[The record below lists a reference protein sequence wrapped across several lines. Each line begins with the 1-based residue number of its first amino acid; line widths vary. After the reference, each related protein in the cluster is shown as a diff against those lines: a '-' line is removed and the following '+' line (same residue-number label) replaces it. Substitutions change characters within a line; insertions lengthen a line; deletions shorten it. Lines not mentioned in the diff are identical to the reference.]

1 MSISD
6 KASTRRTWL
15 LATLAVVL
23 TLAYLLALTLD
34 VSPLLRGPDDWR
46 WTVWAPQS
54 PDRLWMPL
62 AVTAALVAFIL
73 LADRQISVHPSSR
86 VVWIALSVVALAAP
100 ALQVS
105 LLAAKHHDPFQEL
118 FDQTITPYDSGFF
131 SVVLGVDD
139 LNAFLRNYPDVMR
152 QMPDQ
157 IGFRP
162 RTHPPGAM
170 AIMWLGGW
178 ALDRIPAL
186 AAPIVNRLR
195 LYRCEDPA
203 LTEFADSQFTRAVA
217 QMALPLLSGLTVLP
231 LFALGKRLFGGR
243 IGFIAAACYPLIPA
257 VNAWPTFWDA
267 LYPLAMCI
275 ALLAVEVGLE
285 RRRPVLFLMG
295 GLAVSLASWFSFG
308 NLLMAA
314 VAVFYGFARVWM
326 SRWSPQPVETARPE
340 QDRGPNWKTAL
351 LGSAWFALGMV
362 FVWLVYWL
370 GWGVT
375 GWQVYD
381 MALRAHQEMV
391 RPYWTYLLYNLY
403 DFFLFAGIPAAVCFL
418 AWSAARARARLS
430 HTGVAQGDSARDA
443 LVLTWLAVLVGLDIA
458 GITRGEVGRLWLFL
472 MPVVLLI
479 GVGTLVA
486 WRGPTWLFLG
496 TLGVQTLVMS
506 LVLLTA
512 PTDLRE
518 PIRHTPS
525 FDWPRV
531 QHVTQARLD
540 GRIDLLG
547 YDLLRDAVKP
557 GEPLELT
564 LHWKSVAPSRLQY
577 TVFAHLLDASGTLR
591 AQQDAMPRDGALP
604 TSCWQVGEVVSDT
617 LAISLPADAS
627 PGAYTLQVGMY
638 YLPTGQRLP
647 VSTPGRTADGITL
660 QTVQV
665 EPAR

>member
-1 MSISD
+1 MSTPETT
-6 KASTRRTWL
+6 ATRRTWL
-15 LATLAVVL
+15 LSILAAGL
-23 TLAYLLALTLD
+23 TLAYVLALTLN
-34 VSPLLRGPDDWR
+34 VSPLLRGPGDWR
-46 WTVWAPQS
+46 WTLRAPQS

-62 AVTAALVAFIL
+62 AVIAVLVAIIL
-73 LADRQISVHPSSR
+73 LVDRRLGARPTSR
-86 VVWIALSVVALAAP
+86 VVWIALCVVALAAP
-100 ALQVS
+100 VLQVS
-105 LLAAKHHDPFQEL
+105 LLAVKEHDPFQEL

-170 AIMWLGGW
+170 AVMWLGGW
-178 ALDRIPAL
+178 ALDRIPVL
-186 AAPIVNRLR
+186 ATPIVDRLR

-217 QMALPLLSGLTVLP
+217 QMALPLMSGLTVFP
-231 LFALGKRLFGGR
+231 LFALGKRLFGHR

-257 VNAWPTFWDA
+257 VNAWPTFWDV
-267 LYPLAMCI
+267 LYPLTMCI
-275 ALLAVEVGLE
+275 ALLAVEMGLE
-285 RRRPVLFLMG
+285 GRRPVFFLIG

-308 NLLMAA
+308 NLVMAA
-314 VAVFYGFARVWM
+314 VAVFYGFVRVWM
-326 SRWSPQPVETARPE
+326 SRRNPQPVETARPE
-340 QDRGPNWKTAL
+340 HVRQFNWHTAL
-351 LGSAWFALGMV
+351 LGSMWFALGMMS
-362 FVWLVYWL
+362 VWFVYWL

-375 GWQVYD
+375 GWQVYES
-381 MALRAHQEMV
+381 ALRAHQEMV

-403 DFFLFAGIPAAVCFL
+403 DFFLFAGIPVTVCFV
-418 AWSAARARARLS
+418 AQSAARSRLS
-430 HTGVAQGDSARDA
+430 RMGVAPGERAQDA
-443 LVLTWLAVLVGLDIA
+443 LVLTWLAVLLGLDIV

-479 GVGTLVA
+479 GAGAFVARRGT
-486 WRGPTWLFLG
+486 TWLFLG
-496 TLGVQTLVMS
+496 ALGVQTLVMS
-506 LVLLTA
+506 LVLVTA

-518 PIRHTPS
+518 PVRHTPN
-525 FDWPRV
+525 FDLPRV
-531 QHVTQARLD
+531 QHTTQARLD

-547 YDLLRDAVKP
+547 YDLPRDAVKL
-557 GEPLELT
+557 GQPLELT
-564 LHWKSVAPSRLQY
+564 LYWKSVAPSRLQY

-604 TSCWQVGEVVSDT
+604 TSCWRVGEVVSDT
-617 LAISLPADAS
+617 LAVYLPADAL

-647 VSTPGRTADGITL
+647 VSTPGRMADGLAL

>member
-1 MSISD
+1 MLS
-6 KASTRRTWL
+6 AG
-15 LATLAVVL
+15 L
-23 TLAYLLALTLD
+23 TLAYVLALTLD
-34 VSPLLRGPDDWR
+34 VSPLLRGPGDWR
-46 WTVWAPQS
+46 WTLRAPQS

-62 AVTAALVAFIL
+62 AVIAALVAFIL
-73 LADRQISVHPSSR
+73 LADRQLGVRPSSR
-86 VVWIALSVVALAAP
+86 VVWIALCVVALAAP
-100 ALQVS
+100 VLQVS
-105 LLAAKHHDPFQEL
+105 LLAVQEHDPFQEL

-170 AIMWLGGW
+170 AVMWLGGW
-178 ALDRIPAL
+178 TLDRIPAL
-186 AAPIVNRLR
+186 ATPIVNRLR

-217 QMALPLLSGLTVLP
+217 QMALPLLSGLTVFP
-231 LFALGKRLFGGR
+231 LFALGKRLFGSH

-257 VNAWPTFWDA
+257 VNAWPTFWDV

-275 ALLAVEVGLE
+275 ALLAVEMGLE
-285 RRRPVLFLMG
+285 RRRPVFFLMG

-314 VAVFYGFARVWM
+314 VVVFYGFVRVWM
-326 SRWSPQPVETARPE
+326 SRWNPQLVETARPE
-340 QDRGPNWKTAL
+340 YVRQPNWNTAL
-351 LGSAWFALGMV
+351 LGSAWFALGMIS
-362 FVWLVYWL
+362 VWLVYWL

-403 DFFLFAGIPAAVCFL
+403 DFFLFAGIPVAVCFL
-418 AWSAARARARLS
+418 AHSAARARLS
-430 HTGVAQGDSARDA
+430 RIGVVQGERAQDA
-443 LVLTWLAVLVGLDIA
+443 LVLTWLAVLVGLDIV

-479 GVGTLVA
+479 GVGAFVA
-486 WRGPTWLFLG
+486 RRGPTWLFLG

-518 PIRHTPS
+518 PVRHTPS
-525 FDWPRV
+525 FDLPRV
-531 QHVTQARLD
+531 QHTTQARLD
-540 GRIDLLG
+540 GRIDLFG

-557 GEPLELT
+557 GQPLELT
-564 LHWKSVAPSRLQY
+564 LYWKSVAPSRLQY

-591 AQQDAMPRDGALP
+591 AQQDAMPRNGALP
-604 TSCWQVGEVVSDT
+604 TSCWRVGEVVSDT
-617 LAISLPADAS
+617 LAISLPTDAS
-627 PGAYTLQVGMY
+627 PGVYTLQVGMY

-647 VSTPGRTADGITL
+647 VSTPDRMADGLTL
-660 QTVQV
+660 QTVRV